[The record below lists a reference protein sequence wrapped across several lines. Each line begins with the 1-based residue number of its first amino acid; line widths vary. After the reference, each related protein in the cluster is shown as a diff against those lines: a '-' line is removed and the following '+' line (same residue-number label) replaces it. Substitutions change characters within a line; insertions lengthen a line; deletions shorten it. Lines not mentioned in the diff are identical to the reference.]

1 MIFLVKLIEIF
12 RILNP
17 ANVIKHIQHRIRICK
32 YNHFEL
38 KNCMYP
44 GAKSKNTILRGHN
57 VLFQNV
63 YCCECEIGEFSYIQK
78 NSCLYKTKVGK
89 FCSIA
94 DYVKTGFG
102 NHPTDMVSTY
112 PSFYYDT
119 YNELKFS
126 FYKGMPKTELLRKT
140 EGGKF
145 VVEIG
150 NDVWIG
156 SHVLILD
163 GVAIGDG
170 AVVAAGAV
178 VTKNV
183 EPYAIYGGVPA
194 KLIKYRFTPETI
206 EKLLKTKWWDK
217 GEKWIQ
223 EHNED
228 FEDVERF
235 TKLYE

>member
-1 MIFLVKLIEIF
+1 MKLISIF
-12 RILNP
+12 RLLNP
-17 ANVIKHIQHRIRICK
+17 AYIIKQIRYQIK
-32 YNHFEL
+32 LYKFSHSEL
-38 KNCMYP
+38 KNYMYP
-44 GAKSKNTILRGHN
+44 GSKSANTIMKGHN
-57 VLFQNV
+57 VLFPNADC
-63 YCCECEIGEFSYIQK
+63 YDCEIGEFSYIQK

-112 PSFYYDT
+112 PGFYYDT
-119 YNELKFS
+119 YNELKYS
-126 FYKGMPKTELLRKT
+126 FYKGKPKTELLRKT
-140 EGGKF
+140 GGGKF

-163 GVAIGDG
+163 GVTIGDG

-178 VTKNV
+178 VTKDV

-194 KLIKYRFTPETI
+194 KLIKYRFTPEI
-206 EKLLKTKWWDK
+206 VEKMLKIKWWDK

-223 EHNED
+223 EHNEE